1 MRMLFLKR
9 TRIDR
14 IWKESLRFHGRACA
28 SLALGV
34 RVCDTVL
41 SHLGLEAADAER
53 LVCVS
58 ETDGCCTDAIQV
70 GLQCTVGKRHLLFY
84 KTGKLIF
91 TVYDLVGGG
100 SLRMITRREVADR
113 IHNMQPEEV
122 LSLPEEAL
130 FDFEEAR
137 PMTLRVW
144 ERVTTACDALG
155 EQIPPRESG
164 VQDWPDVFR
173 KFDQQK

>member
-1 MRMLFLKR
+1 MLFHKR
-9 TRIDR
+9 TRIDA
-14 IWKESLRFHGRACA
+14 IWRDSLRFHGRACA
-28 SLALGV
+28 NLALGV
-34 RVCDTVL
+34 RVCDTAL
-41 SHLGLEAADAER
+41 SHLELEAADAGR

-58 ETDGCCTDAIQV
+58 ETDGCCVDAIQV
-70 GLQCTVGKRHLLFY
+70 GLHCTVGKRHLLFY

-100 SLRMITRREVADR
+100 SLRMVTHQALADR
-113 IHNMQPEEV
+113 IHAMKPEEV
-122 LSLPEEAL
+122 LAMPEEAL
-130 FDFEEAR
+130 FAFEEAR
-137 PMTLRVW
+137 PMTPRVW
-144 ERVTTACDALG
+144 ERVTKACDAPG